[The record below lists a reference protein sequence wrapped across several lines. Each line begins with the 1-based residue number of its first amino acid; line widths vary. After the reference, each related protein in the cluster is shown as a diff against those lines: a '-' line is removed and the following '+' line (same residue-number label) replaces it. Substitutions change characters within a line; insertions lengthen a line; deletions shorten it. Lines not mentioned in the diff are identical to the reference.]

1 MEEKKSRLQF
11 HILTPFKSIRTSMI
25 FWFSMLIVITLLVFS
40 VTSLSYTED
49 TVMETSIDYTTR
61 LIKQLNRDIDS
72 YIDYMENI
80 SYMVANG
87 GDVSEYFFGMIN
99 EKEKQELYSRI
110 ITQFNTVVETRED
123 ISNIGVVTP
132 DGRFI
137 INSGQ
142 DKLNENIYLKEV
154 DWYTLAMETEGR
166 ILTASHV
173 QHLIRNNYKWVV
185 TLSKGIENPV
195 TGKNEGVFFID
206 LNYKL
211 LKDLCENNSLANNSY
226 VFIVDEAGK
235 IIYHPKQQ
243 LLYSG
248 LMNEKIHEV
257 LTCEGNY
264 FLSKTDKGNKLYTVA
279 ESEKTGWRVV
289 GVADYSELMK
299 SRKETQKLYLFT
311 AAVIFM
317 AAILLA
323 TLLASSVTKPIKLL
337 KDSMKEVEKGNFEN
351 ANVRIEQDNE
361 IGSLGN
367 SFNLMTDKIQQLMEQ
382 NTAVQ
387 EQKRKSEIKA
397 LRSQINPH
405 FLYNTLDSIIW
416 MAEGEKNK
424 EVVLMTA
431 ALARLLRQSISNDNE
446 RITLAKEI
454 EYTRSYLT
462 IQQMRYKDKLE
473 YEIDMEPDIMMEEI
487 INLIL
492 QPLVENAIYHGIK
505 YKGSKGKI
513 KIKGFG
519 EADKIIIRIS
529 DNGIG
534 MAPEELA
541 NIIDKSRE
549 SEGKN
554 GVGVYNVHT
563 RLLLYYGE
571 DYGLHF
577 ESVQGEGTTVTVTI
591 PRYFREERRNEQI

>member
-1 MEEKKSRLQF
+1 MAGKS
-11 HILTPFKSIRTSMI
+11 LTPFKSIRTSMI
-25 FWFSMLIVITLLVFS
+25 FWFSLLIVITLLVFS
-40 VTSLSYTED
+40 ITSLNYTES
-49 TVMETSIDYTTR
+49 TVMENSIDYTTR
-61 LIKQLNRDIDS
+61 LVRQLNRDMDS

-80 SYMVANG
+80 SYLVANG
-87 GDVSEYFFGMIN
+87 GDVTAYLFG
-99 EKEKQELYSRI
+99 KQNQEENIQLYNRI

-123 ISNIGVVTP
+123 ISNIAVVTQE
-132 DGRFI
+132 GRYI
-137 INSGQ
+137 INGGE
-142 DKLNENIYLKEV
+142 DCLNENILLQDVEWYTRALEV
-154 DWYTLAMETEGR
+154 DES

-173 QHLIRNNYKWVV
+173 QHVIQNNYKWVV
-185 TLSKGIENPV
+185 TLSKGIVNPA
-195 TGKNEGVFFID
+195 TGESEAVFFID

-226 VFIVDEAGK
+226 VFIIDESGK

-248 LMNEKIHEV
+248 LTEEKISEV
-257 LTCEGNY
+257 LACESNY
-264 FLSKTDKGNKLYTVA
+264 FVSREENASKLYTVA
-279 ESEKTGWRVV
+279 TSEKTGWRIV
-289 GVADYSELMK
+289 GVADFSELMK
-299 SRKETQKLYLFT
+299 NQKETQRLYLFT
-311 AAVIFM
+311 AAVILL

-337 KDSMKEVEKGNFEN
+337 KDSMKEVEKGNFEK
-351 ANVRIEQDNE
+351 ANVTLQQDNE

-367 SFNLMTDKIQQLMEQ
+367 SFNLMTDRIQQLMEQ

-387 EQKRKSEIKA
+387 EQKRRSELKA

-431 ALARLLRQSISNDNE
+431 ALARLLRQSISNENE
-446 RITLAKEI
+446 RIPIAKEI
-454 EYTRSYLT
+454 EYTRSYLI

-473 YEIDMEPDIMMEEI
+473 YEINVEPDIMGEAI

-513 KIKGFG
+513 LIKGWG
-519 EADKIIIRIS
+519 EEDKILIQVC

-534 MAPEELA
+534 MEQEALV

-549 SEGKN
+549 IEGKN
-554 GVGVYNVHT
+554 GVGIYNVHT

-571 DYGLHF
+571 AYGLQF
-577 ESVQGEGTTVTVTI
+577 ESIPGEGTIVTVTI
-591 PRYFREERRNEQI
+591 PRNFREEKRNDEE

>member
-1 MEEKKSRLQF
+1 MKEEKNTLHF

-25 FWFSMLIVITLLVFS
+25 FWFSLLIVITLLVFS

-49 TVMETSIDYTTR
+49 TIMENSIDYTTR

-80 SYMVANG
+80 SSMVANG
-87 GDVSEYFFGMIN
+87 GDVSEYFFGMGTK
-99 EKEKQELYSRI
+99 KEKQELYSRI

-137 INSGQ
+137 INSGR
-142 DKLNENIYLKEV
+142 DKLNENIYLENV
-154 DWYTLAMETEGR
+154 DWYNRAMEAEGR

-173 QHLIRNNYKWVV
+173 QHLIKNNYKWVV
-185 TLSKGIENPV
+185 TLSKGIENPG
-195 TGKNEGVFFID
+195 TGKTEGVFFID

-226 VFIVDEAGK
+226 IFIVDEAGK

-248 LMNEKIHEV
+248 LMNEEIQEV
-257 LTCEGNY
+257 ISCEGNY
-264 FLSKTDKGNKLYTVA
+264 FLSESEKGNKLYTVA

-289 GVADYSELMK
+289 GVVDYSELMK
-299 SRKETQKLYLFT
+299 SQKETQNLYLLT
-311 AAVIFM
+311 AAVIFL
-317 AAILLA
+317 AVILLA
-323 TLLASSVTKPIKLL
+323 TLLTSSITKPIKQL
-337 KDSMKEVEKGNFEN
+337 KDSMKEVEQGNFEN
-351 ANVRIEQDNE
+351 ASVMIEQENE
-361 IGSLGN
+361 IGSLGK
-367 SFNLMTDKIQQLMEQ
+367 SFNLMTHRIQQLMEQ

-387 EQKRKSEIKA
+387 EQKRKSEIRA

-424 EVVLMTA
+424 EVILMTA

-473 YEIDMEPDIMMEEI
+473 YEIEVEPDIMQEEI

-513 KIKGFG
+513 R
-519 EADKIIIRIS
+519 IIAVGKEDTIVIQIS

-534 MAPEELA
+534 MTPAELE

-577 ESVQGEGTTVTVTI
+577 ESVKGEGTTVTVTI
-591 PRYFREERRNEQI
+591 PRYFREEKRNEEI

>member
-1 MEEKKSRLQF
+1 
-11 HILTPFKSIRTSMI
+11 MI
-25 FWFSMLIVITLLVFS
+25 FWFSLLIVITLIIFS
-40 VTSLSYTED
+40 ATSLNYTEN
-49 TVMETSIDYTTR
+49 TVMKNSIDYTTK
-61 LIKQLNRDIDS
+61 LIRQLNRDIDS

-80 SYMVANG
+80 SDMVVNG
-87 GDVSEYFFGMIN
+87 GEVSEILFEEDAV
-99 EKEKQELYSRI
+99 EKEQLYSRI

-123 ISNIGVVTP
+123 ISNIGVITQ
-132 DGRFI
+132 DNQYI
-137 INSGQ
+137 INGG
-142 DKLNENIYLKEV
+142 DDRLNENIHLNDV
-154 DWYTLAMETEGR
+154 DWYYRAMQTEGSV
-166 ILTASHV
+166 LTASHV
-173 QHLIRNNYKWVV
+173 QQVIQNNYKWVV
-185 TLSKGIENPV
+185 TLSKGIIDPN
-195 TGKNEGVFFID
+195 TGKNGAVFFID

-211 LKDLCENNSLANNSY
+211 LKDLCENNSLAKNSY
-226 VFIVDEAGK
+226 VFIVDESGK

-248 LMNEKIHEV
+248 LKVERIEEVLACDNSYFVIHED
-257 LTCEGNY
+257 GA
-264 FLSKTDKGNKLYTVA
+264 DKLYTVQV
-279 ESEKTGWRVV
+279 SDKTGWRVV
-289 GVADYSELMK
+289 GVADFSELKK
-299 SRKETQKLYLFT
+299 SQKETQELYIYT
-311 AAVIFM
+311 AILIFL

-323 TLLASSVTKPIKLL
+323 TLLAATITKPIKRLM
-337 KDSMKEVEKGNFEN
+337 DSMKEVEKGNFEK
-351 ANVRIEQDNE
+351 ANVVIEQDNE

-367 SFNLMTDKIQQLMEQ
+367 SFNIMTEKIKRLMEQ

-387 EQKRKSEIKA
+387 EQKRRSELRA

-431 ALARLLRQSISNDNE
+431 ALARLLRQSISNDDE
-446 RITLAKEI
+446 RNPIEKEI

-473 YEIDMEPDIMMEEI
+473 YEIDVDSDIQKEKI

-513 KIKGFG
+513 IIRGFG
-519 EADKIIIRIS
+519 EEDKIVIQVL

-534 MAPEELA
+534 MDRETLT
-541 NIIDKSRE
+541 NIMDKSKAN
-549 SEGKN
+549 EGTG

-563 RLLLYYGE
+563 RLQLYYGE
-571 DYGLHF
+571 KYGLHL
-577 ESVQGEGTTVTVTI
+577 ESAPGEGTVATITI
-591 PRYFREERRNEQI
+591 PRNFREESK